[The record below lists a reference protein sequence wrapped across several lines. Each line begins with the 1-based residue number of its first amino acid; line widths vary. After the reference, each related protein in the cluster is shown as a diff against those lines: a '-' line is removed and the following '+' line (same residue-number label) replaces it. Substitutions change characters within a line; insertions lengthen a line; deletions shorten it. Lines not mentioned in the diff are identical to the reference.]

1 MLYRAVFA
9 EMTVVCR
16 YSGLFLKLEMLKSEG
31 RVDDF
36 GLVFGLVLTEPWQRL
51 LLEPLSVVSDYF
63 RAPGRTAGHAPVGQK
78 GRSRREEVPTG
89 PGSQQ
94 EDRAC
99 NGLW

>member
-1 MLYRAVFA
+1 MFYCAVLA
-9 EMTVVCR
+9 KLTVVCR
-16 YSGLFLKLEMLKSEG
+16 YRGLFLKLELLKSER
-31 RVDDF
+31 RVDDL
-36 GLVFGLVLTEPWQRL
+36 GLVFGLVPTESWQRL
-51 LLEPLSVVSDYF
+51 LLEPSLVGSDYF
-63 RAPGRTAGHAPVGQK
+63 RAPGRSSRHAPVGQK